1 MRLRARKAPTMT
13 QKLDHR
19 SPFFIAHHFSSL
31 TIFHRSPFFIAH
43 HFEAQRNRTLAALLN
58 MRSLIEFNKLLD
70 HDRSGGVNG
79 VRVAGEIANVA
90 ANRLDD
96 RVHLGLP
103 SAFA

>member
-1 MRLRARKAPTMT
+1 M
-13 QKLDHR
+13 
-19 SPFFIAHHFSSL
+19 
-31 TIFHRSPFFIAH
+31 
-43 HFEAQRNRTLAALLN
+43 AASLN